1 MCPRLEVYLA
11 YLNSD
16 LCSVKGFAEA
26 TAPFQYPD
34 GPVIGASSL
43 PPSSPLVLYIL
54 ISFPAVQSENE
65 YATTAQAHIPGLDE
79 HMQDIINV
87 LREGGITKVPTIHN
101 DKNPAG
107 QYAQPGLGKV
117 DLYGWDGC
125 VTLFFPA
132 FVRRL
137 PSFPSLLP
145 SFILSTGV
153 FWNSLSAREVGHGLT
168 TTTQVPPRVRLR
180 QAIDLDR
187 VVHPYVL
194 PFFFFIVP
202 FISHS

>member
-1 MCPRLEVYLA
+1 
-11 YLNSD
+11 
-16 LCSVKGFAEA
+16 
-26 TAPFQYPD
+26 
-34 GPVIGASSL
+34 
-43 PPSSPLVLYIL
+43 
-54 ISFPAVQSENE
+54 
-65 YATTAQAHIPGLDE
+65 
-79 HMQDIINV
+79 MQDIINV

-125 VTLFFPA
+125 VALFFPA
-132 FVRRL
+132 FIRWL
-137 PSFPSLLP
+137 PLFPSLIP
-145 SFILSTGV
+145 SFILLTGV
-153 FWNSLSAREVGHGLT
+153 FWNSLSAREVGHGL

-194 PFFFFIVP
+194 PIFIVP
-202 FISHS
+202 FISHP